1 MRKRNVFIVGL
12 NDFNRGLLERTPH
25 AGEYNFHGILEPA
38 EILETYEFPIEEMVE
53 RSVRRLEEFRKR
65 TEEEIDAVCGYMD
78 FPVSTMLPL
87 ICKRIGARSPSL
99 EALLKCEHKYWSRVE
114 QKRAIPDHIPDF
126 VAFDPFDDDALSKI
140 HLPYPFWIKPIKS
153 SGSFLG
159 FRIENKEDFERA
171 IPVIREQIN
180 LISDPFN
187 FVLNQVELPEEI
199 ARVDGGHCLAESIIG
214 GRQCTLEGY
223 SLNGRVEA
231 TGIIDSI
238 RYENGVSFFR
248 YEYPSTLPYKI
259 QERMVHLS
267 ERIIPALGFDD
278 SAFNIEYYWDR
289 ERDKIWLLEINTRV
303 SQSHSDIFEKVDG
316 ASNQAV
322 TVDVALGRDPEFPY
336 QRGEFVRAA
345 KFFWRLF
352 EDGVVTKVPSTEEIE
367 RVEREIPGTVV
378 RPQVVPGMRLSELLE
393 QDSYSYAIC
402 QLYIGGEDQ
411 KDLLDKYLHCQELL
425 TFEVAPVGRNGE
437 TVGSADGSPAAQQH
451 SSTAHEHSSTAHE
464 QQTHGSAAR
473 REAHWDSGK

>member
-1 MRKRNVFIVGL
+1 MKKKHVFVVGL

-25 AGEYNFHGILEPA
+25 AGEYEFHGLLDPA
-38 EILETYEFPIEEMVE
+38 EILETYDFPIEEMVE
-53 RSVRRLEEFRKR
+53 RSVRRLEEFRER
-65 TEEEIDAVCGYMD
+65 TGEEIDAVCGYMD

-87 ICKRIGARSPSL
+87 ICTRVGTRSPSL
-99 EALLKCEHKYWSRVE
+99 ESLLKCEHKYWSRVE
-114 QKRAIPDHIPDF
+114 QKKVIPDHIPDF
-126 VAFDPFDDDALSKI
+126 TVFDPFDDEALRKI
-140 HLPYPFWIKPIKS
+140 RLPYPFWIKPIKS

-159 FRIENKEDFERA
+159 FRIDNDDDFGRA

-180 LISDPFN
+180 LIGGPFN
-187 FVLNQVELPEEI
+187 FVMSQVDLPDEI
-199 ARVDGGHCLAESIIG
+199 ARVDGSYCLAEGIIG

-248 YEYPSTLPYKI
+248 YEHPSSLPFKI
-259 QERMVHLS
+259 QERMVRLS
-267 ERIIPALGFDD
+267 EKIIPALGFDD
-278 SAFNIEYYWDR
+278 SAFNIEYFWDR
-289 ERDKIWLLEINTRV
+289 GRDKIWLLEINTRV

-352 EDGVVTKVPSTEEIE
+352 EDGVVTKVPTREEIE
-367 RVEREIPGTVV
+367 RVEAEVPGTVV

-402 QLYIGGEDQ
+402 QLYIGGDDQ
-411 KDLLDKYLHCQELL
+411 KDLLDRYIHCQDLL
-425 TFEVAPVGRNGE
+425 TFEVSPIHSSGASGERDKNGE
-437 TVGSADGSPAAQQH
+437 QETQ
-451 SSTAHEHSSTAHE
+451 TE
-464 QQTHGSAAR
+464 QEFGASRGETSRGR
-473 REAHWDSGK
+473 RR